1 MHTNVVTT
9 VDTMTAPLTEVFF
22 PSLVACNINQV
33 NNKLSSDMDLCG
45 FVSTYH
51 PVALGLNLKHTIYA
65 FSIWIAEIETAF
77 DIGMKKDENYQKE
90 AEIGPY
96 LKNNQT
102 VIYIFRWQWCKS
114 MI

>member
-45 FVSTYH
+45 FVCTFHSA
-51 PVALGLNLKHTIYA
+51 ALGLIPKHTIYA
-65 FSIWIAEIETAF
+65 LNA
-77 DIGMKKDENYQKE
+77 K
-90 AEIGPY
+90 
-96 LKNNQT
+96 
-102 VIYIFRWQWCKS
+102 
-114 MI
+114 